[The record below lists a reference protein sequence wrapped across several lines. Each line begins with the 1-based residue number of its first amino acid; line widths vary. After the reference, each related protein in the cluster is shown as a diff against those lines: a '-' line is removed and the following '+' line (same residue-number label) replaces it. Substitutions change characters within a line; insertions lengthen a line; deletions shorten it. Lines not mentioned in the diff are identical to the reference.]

1 MAKQLN
7 FEHKGKEYTLE
18 FTRDSIKQM
27 EREGFI
33 ATELATKPMN
43 TLPQLF
49 AGAFKAHHK
58 WDVKQKQIDEMF
70 GLFTNKN
77 ALLEKL
83 AEMYHEPFEALM
95 DDENID
101 QGNAISWE
109 ANF

>member
-7 FEHKGKEYTLE
+7 FEYKSKEYTLE

-27 EREGFI
+27 EREGFV

-70 GLFTNKN
+70 SLFTNKN

-101 QGNAISWE
+101 AGNAIAWE